1 MLSFV
6 LFQLLYCQSTSHF
19 FLRCQNFSSVRECL
33 MKELIKIK
41 SCFLRLNE
49 KSFMKLPIGTYNN
62 KTNASI
68 LIIILPSIKFI
79 YPSKHFDG
87 QLM

>member
-6 LFQLLYCQSTSHF
+6 LFQLFYCQSTSHF
-19 FLRCQNFSSVRECL
+19 FLRFQNFSSVCKCL
-33 MKELIKIK
+33 MKELIKIS
-41 SCFLRLNE
+41 SCFLTLNE
-49 KSFMKLPIGTYNN
+49 KSFMKLPIGTYSN

-68 LIIILPSIKFI
+68 LIVVSPSIKFI